1 MMDVSQVSATK
12 NLGHP
17 SLIPMYQFISVVT
30 QTIVADMDVLLLL
43 SSVLPKGNVGTGLQ
57 NFNVQ
62 NILMRKDGMCLSLSE
77 FWWS

>member
-1 MMDVSQVSATK
+1 MFHVLIQALYIMMDVSQVSATK

-43 SSVLPKGNVGTGLQ
+43 SSVLPKGNLEDGCRGLR
-57 NFNVQ
+57 
-62 NILMRKDGMCLSLSE
+62 ISPS
-77 FWWS
+77 